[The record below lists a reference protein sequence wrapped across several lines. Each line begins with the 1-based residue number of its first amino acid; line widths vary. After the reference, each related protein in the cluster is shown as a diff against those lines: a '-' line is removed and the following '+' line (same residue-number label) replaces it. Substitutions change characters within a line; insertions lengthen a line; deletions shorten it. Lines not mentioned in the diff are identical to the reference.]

1 MAATNPVAGLFEQ
14 EWARFWQGWEALS
27 PEEQEI
33 EAARRARS
41 RSRSGLPNTV
51 SLPGWDDVIHLT
63 PRPTI
68 TDAERREY
76 YAAFREKRPS
86 TLAPEITAEI
96 DRRRERG
103 ARAAA
108 SSAPPYSAAFG
119 QMLTALDNV
128 QDFTTTVA
136 TLGRVALWPAIRAL
150 DAVTP
155 RFTEAGALRTIFG
168 ATPAATQQLARLAS
182 QEAAALAFRT
192 TLNES
197 LVGRLAAAASGVEAV
212 SLRIAAREA
221 AEAAA
226 IVAGREAF
234 ARVAGRA
241 GLGIAARTLGRL
253 IPGLGWVLLAGDL
266 FNLLAWLGTAGMVGY
281 ALTCFGPRAAL
292 AAGTFPALTR
302 GLPGLRPCGIKGNV
316 AALADHNPF
325 AMERRLDRRA
335 TMSRATPGLGNLL
348 EVFQTTDQ
356 LFGVGISFGAIVG
369 AFTEGA
375 YGAELAT
382 RGESVQTIAPRGT
395 LGTVGVATGI
405 AALQTRSKAL
415 GAAAA
420 GALLF
425 DVVGRTATAPLREK
439 VKASQVLQNGPVITG
454 TQDTFDEVEHV
465 EALVNYVVALDLIA
479 SDLKGIPWQ
488 EFLAAALPVD
498 LAPPVYH
505 DPLTLDIIRELDP
518 GLETLG
524 RWPMP
529 GAPAVIDSS
538 ALVEHFSREIP
549 AALRNFLAPRRDG
562 PVAMFYGG
570 LVNLITDRLWAM
582 LEGDDRVVRH
592 RWSREWKVL
601 NALGEASRLPN
612 VAVGEEALWRWWLDL
627 LELVD
632 RRGDGQLLGEDFDRI
647 AAVHGVPLFLV
658 EQPLL
663 HTPLTT

>member
-1 MAATNPVAGLFEQ
+1 MAAKDDVAGLFEQ
-14 EWARFWQGWEALS
+14 EWQRFWQGWEALS
-27 PEEQEI
+27 PEQQEI
-33 EAARRARS
+33 EAARRARA
-41 RSRSGLPNTV
+41 RSKSGLPNTV

-76 YAAFREKRPS
+76 YAAFRERRPAA
-86 TLAPEITAEI
+86 LAADTVAEI
-96 DRRRERG
+96 DRRRASAQRM
-103 ARAAA
+103 A
-108 SSAPPYSAAFG
+108 SSAAPPYSQAFG

-136 TLGRVALWPAIRAL
+136 TLARLAVWPALRAL

-155 RFTEAGALRTIFG
+155 RFTEAGALQRIFG

-182 QEAAALAFRT
+182 QDAAAAAFRT

-226 IVAGREAF
+226 ITAGRAAF
-234 ARVAGRA
+234 QRVLARA
-241 GLGIAARTLGRL
+241 GLGIGGKLAGFV
-253 IPGLGWVLLAGDL
+253 IPGLGWILLAGDL
-266 FNLLAWLGTAGMVGY
+266 FNLLAWLGTLGMIGY
-281 ALTCFGPRAAL
+281 AGACFGPRAAF
-292 AAGTFPALTR
+292 AAGTLPALTR

-316 AALADHNPF
+316 SALGDLNPF
-325 AMERRLDRRA
+325 AAEKRLDRRMRMA
-335 TMSRATPGLGNLL
+335 RATPTLGNLL

-356 LFGVGISFGAIVG
+356 LYGTGVSFGAIVG

-375 YGAELAT
+375 YSTELAS
-382 RGESVQTIAPRGT
+382 RGESVQVVAPRGT
-395 LGTVGVATGI
+395 LGVVGVTTGI

-415 GAAAA
+415 GAFAA
-420 GALLF
+420 GSLLA
-425 DVVGRTATAPLREK
+425 DTVGRTATAPLREK
-439 VKASQVLQNGPVITG
+439 HKAAQVLQNAPAING
-454 TQDTFDEVEHV
+454 TQETFTEVEHV
-465 EALVNYVVALDLIA
+465 EQLVVYAVALDLIA
-479 SDLKGIPWQ
+479 SDLAGINWQ
-488 EFLAAALPVD
+488 DFLARELPVD

-505 DPLTLDIIRELDP
+505 DPLTLDIVRELDP

-529 GAPAVIDSS
+529 GTPQRVDSTTF
-538 ALVEHFSREIP
+538 VEHFAREIP
-549 AALRNFLAPRRDG
+549 SALRNFLAPRRDG
-562 PVAMFYGG
+562 PVAMFAGG
-570 LVNLITDRLWAM
+570 LVNLITDKLFSM
-582 LEGDDRVVRH
+582 LEGDARVVRS

-601 NALGEASRLPN
+601 TALGEASRLPN
-612 VAVGEEALWRWWLDL
+612 VAVGEDALWRWWLDL

-632 RRGDGQLLGEDFDRI
+632 RRGDGQLLGEDFDRVS
-647 AAVHGVPLFLV
+647 AQRGVPLFLV